1 MRGRHRRENRG
12 GWVGGGSPSL
22 CPTVWDLG
30 AGWSAQA
37 RCTKLSVGRRELG
50 GGRSAPPEVRPDE
63 DFVSA
68 SDASEQ
74 LIHAIS
80 ARNAFHSCAHL
91 LCPDPQWPL
100 DLTLGCDGALTNMR
114 HADDDSVAQQRA
126 QRQMRSAGA
135 AVLPGDGRGPRPR
148 LGAATRG
155 NTRARSGLGRLRVPS
170 GSRFEPKRR
179 WDGGGS
185 CTGSGCSGRQCRAN
199 DDCR

>member
-1 MRGRHRRENRG
+1 M
-12 GWVGGGSPSL
+12 S
-22 CPTVWDLG
+22 TVWDPGRRVVSAG
-30 AGWSAQA
+30 ALHEAERWPPRVGRW
-37 RCTKLSVGRRELG
+37 SVG
-50 GGRSAPPEVRPDE
+50 
-63 DFVSA
+63 
-68 SDASEQ
+68 
-74 LIHAIS
+74 S
-80 ARNAFHSCAHL
+80 ARSTPRRGLRLRLGRERTADTRHIGAERLPFLRSP

-185 CTGSGCSGRQCRAN
+185 CTGTGCSGRQCRAN
-199 DDCR
+199 ADCR